1 MAGSGG
7 FLALQAKKKK
17 EAKRQEDLE
26 RTFYQANEN
35 KSGKLS
41 LEEWTALLQRSGH
54 DVHR

>member
-17 EAKRQEDLE
+17 ESRKQEELE

-41 LEEWTALLQRSGH
+41 LEEWTALLQRTGH

>member
-1 MAGSGG
+1 MALSGG

-17 EAKRQEDLE
+17 EAKKQDDLE
-26 RTFYQANEN
+26 RSFYEADEN

-41 LEEWTALLQRSGH
+41 LDEWTALLQRTGH

>member
-1 MAGSGG
+1 MALSGG

-17 EAKRQEDLE
+17 ESRKQEELE

-54 DVHR
+54 VVHR